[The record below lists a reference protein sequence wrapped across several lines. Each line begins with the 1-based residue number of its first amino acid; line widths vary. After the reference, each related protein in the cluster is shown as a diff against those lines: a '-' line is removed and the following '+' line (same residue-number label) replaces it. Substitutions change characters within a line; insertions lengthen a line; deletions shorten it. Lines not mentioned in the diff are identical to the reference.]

1 MPRQI
6 AIRVREAVHCDRSH
20 SPMTTDAS
28 MTGLD
33 GGVGPTDYWTE
44 VDSDRP
50 FAQGDILRSASPDAK
65 SEPSFGLIIT
75 ADCDIV
81 QSKAADR
88 LTYVEVVTTRAYLER
103 VWIPDQLQKY
113 VKKQVKGAA
122 EELTGLMR
130 RSGLEL
136 AMSADQLLDWLRDRP
151 VEAIDKAVNRTGK
164 PLDAKLVKTLTGLR
178 CALGADADRKPLGQW
193 RALRDILG
201 EPVDRQSADLA
212 SALAGGGGFP
222 DFFLLPELPG
232 ASGLGYVALLRF
244 IQTVHADKVFTSEV
258 DARIQGQPEALHR
271 VGRLTDGIRFAV
283 TQKLAFLFSRI
294 GLPSHY
300 EDACKS
306 AAALAAESLVTGA

>member
-1 MPRQI
+1 
-6 AIRVREAVHCDRSH
+6 
-20 SPMTTDAS
+20 MTIG
-28 MTGLD
+28 TGLNGLD
-33 GGVGPTDYWTE
+33 SAVGSIDYWIE
-44 VDSDRP
+44 IDSERL
-50 FAQGDILRSASPDAK
+50 FAQGDILRSVPSDTNA
-65 SEPSFGLIIT
+65 EPTFGLIIT

-88 LTYVEVVTTRAYLER
+88 LTYVEVVTTRDYLER

-113 VKKQVKGAA
+113 VKKQAKGAA

-136 AMSADQLLDWLRDRP
+136 AMSVDQLLDWLRERP
-151 VEAIDKAVNRTGK
+151 VESIDKAVNRTGK
-164 PLDAKLVKTLTGLR
+164 ALDAKLLKTLTALR
-178 CALGADADRKPLGQW
+178 CALGADANQKPLGQW

-212 SALAGGGGFP
+212 AALAGGGGFP
-222 DFFLLPELPG
+222 DFFLLPELPR
-232 ASGLGYVALLRF
+232 ASEFGYVALLRF
-244 IQTVHADKVFTSEV
+244 IRTVHADGVFKSEV
-258 DARIQGQPEALHR
+258 DARIQGQPQALHR
-271 VGRLTDGIRFAV
+271 VGRLTDGIRFAI

-306 AAALAAESLVTGA
+306 AATLAAESLVTGA